1 MNLPRV
7 ARTLVQLHPLQVLAR
22 PIALGGRALGR
33 GSTAALAPAL
43 RSGFAPPRAPFVAF
57 ADAERRRGRA
67 RLAAIP
73 EGSLLHAYE
82 SAYGYELGA
91 DPTAPAPGV
100 WEGPVASHPFPA
112 SVRARRLAVAARLG
126 RPGLSAELARACRAV
141 ALGLELHLMANHLLE
156 NAIGLVCGGAVA
168 RGLEAEAWW
177 RLGSRLLSWQLPE
190 QFLSDGGHF
199 ELSAS
204 YHLSVTAGLLE
215 AIELSLAAGREVP
228 ELWRDTAR
236 NALAWA
242 AAVRAPDGTYPLFN
256 DAALDAAPEIDG
268 VLALGAALGLLDAGA
283 APGST
288 ENTPTENTP
297 TENAPTENTPPA
309 DQPALLHLPAT
320 GWVILRFGER
330 AWLAFDAGMD
340 GAAYQP
346 GHVHADALTFELW
359 VEGER
364 AVVDHG
370 VSSYIAD
377 PAREETRATR
387 AHNTVELG
395 GADSSEVWSA
405 FRVGRRA
412 RAQVRRFER
421 APAHL
426 VVEAEHDGYRFLP
439 GAPVHRRELALSERE
454 LAVHDEIVGGRTG
467 VCSRLRLDEAALQR
481 RSITVDGVQL
491 APEQSSGVWYPCF
504 RQPRAA
510 VVFSGR
516 GEARDGWRG
525 GFRLRW

>member
-7 ARTLVQLHPLQVLAR
+7 ARTLAQLHPLQVLAR

-33 GSTAALAPAL
+33 GPTAAQPPRV
-43 RSGFAPPRAPFVAF
+43 RSDFAPPSAAFVAF
-57 ADAERRRGRA
+57 ADAERARGRA

-91 DPTAPAPGV
+91 DPTVPVPGA

-126 RPGLSAELARACRAV
+126 RPGLAAELARACRAI
-141 ALGLELHLMANHLLE
+141 ALGLELHLLGNHLLE

-190 QFLSDGGHF
+190 QFLEDGGHF

-204 YHLSVTAGLLE
+204 YHLALAAGLLE
-215 AIELSLAAGREVP
+215 AVELAQAAGREVP
-228 ELWRDTAR
+228 ELWRVTAQK
-236 NALAWA
+236 ALAWA

-256 DAALDAAPEIDG
+256 DAALDAAPEIDQ
-268 VLALGAALGLLDAGA
+268 VLALGAALGLHDAGET
-283 APGST
+283 PGST
-288 ENTPTENTP
+288 PDGP
-297 TENAPTENTPPA
+297 
-309 DQPALLHLPAT
+309 QALLHLAAT
-320 GWVILRFGER
+320 GWVILRSGER
-330 AWLAFDAGMD
+330 AWLALDAGMD

-359 VEGER
+359 IEGER

-377 PAREETRATR
+377 RDREETRATR

-395 GADSSEVWSA
+395 GVDSSEVWSA

-412 RAQVRRFER
+412 RAQVRRIDR
-421 APAHL
+421 SPSHL
-426 VVEAEHDGYRFLP
+426 AVEAEHDGYRFLP
-439 GAPVHRRELALSERE
+439 GAPLHRRALELSERE
-454 LAVHDEIVGGRTG
+454 LVIRDEIVGGRTSA
-467 VCSRLRLDEAALQR
+467 CSRLRLDEAALQR
-481 RSITVDGVQL
+481 RSISIDGIQL
-491 APEQSSGVWYPCF
+491 APERSAGDWHPCF

-516 GEARDGWRG
+516 GEVRDGWRG

>member
-7 ARTLVQLHPLQVLAR
+7 ARTLAQLHPLQVLAR

-33 GSTAALAPAL
+33 GPTAAQPP
-43 RSGFAPPRAPFVAF
+43 RVHSDFAPPRAAFVAF
-57 ADAERRRGRA
+57 ADAERARGRA

-91 DPTAPAPGV
+91 DPTVAVPGA

-126 RPGLSAELARACRAV
+126 RPALAAELARACRAI
-141 ALGLELHLMANHLLE
+141 ALGLELHLLGNHLLE

-190 QFLSDGGHF
+190 QFLEDGGHF

-204 YHLSVTAGLLE
+204 YHLALAAGLLE
-215 AIELSLAAGREVP
+215 AIELAQAAGREVP
-228 ELWRDTAR
+228 ELWRVTAQK
-236 NALAWA
+236 ALAWA

-256 DAALDAAPEIDG
+256 DAALDAAPEIDQ
-268 VLALGAALGLLDAGA
+268 VLALGAALGLHDAGET
-283 APGST
+283 PGST
-288 ENTPTENTP
+288 PDGP
-297 TENAPTENTPPA
+297 
-309 DQPALLHLPAT
+309 QALLHLAAT
-320 GWVILRFGER
+320 GWVILRSGER

-359 VEGER
+359 IEGER
-364 AVVDHG
+364 AVVDYG

-377 PAREETRATR
+377 RDREETRATR

-395 GADSSEVWSA
+395 GVDSSEVWSA

-412 RAQVRRFER
+412 RAQVRRLDR
-421 APAHL
+421 APSHL
-426 VVEAEHDGYRFLP
+426 AVEAEHDGYRFLP
-439 GAPVHRRELALSERE
+439 GAPHHRRSLELSERE
-454 LAVHDEIVGGRTG
+454 LVIRDEIVGGRTSA
-467 VCSRLRLDEAALQR
+467 CSRLRLDEAASQR
-481 RSITVDGVQL
+481 RSISIDGIQL
-491 APEQSSGVWYPCF
+491 APERSAGGWHPCF

-516 GEARDGWRG
+516 GEVRDGWRG

>member
-1 MNLPRV
+1 MNLPRF
-7 ARTLVQLHPLQVLAR
+7 ARTLAQLHPLQVLAR

-33 GSTAALAPAL
+33 GSTAAQPPRV
-43 RSGFAPPRAPFVAF
+43 RSDFAPPSAAFVAF
-57 ADAERRRGRA
+57 ADAERARGRA

-91 DPTAPAPGV
+91 DPTVPVPGA

-126 RPGLSAELARACRAV
+126 RPGLAAELARACRAI
-141 ALGLELHLMANHLLE
+141 ALGIELHLLGNHLLE

-190 QFLSDGGHF
+190 QFLEDGGHF

-204 YHLSVTAGLLE
+204 YHLALAAGLLE
-215 AIELSLAAGREVP
+215 AVELAQAAGREVP
-228 ELWRDTAR
+228 ELWRVTAQK
-236 NALAWA
+236 ALAWA

-256 DAALDAAPEIDG
+256 DAALDAAPEIDQ
-268 VLALGAALGLLDAGA
+268 VLALGAALGLHDAGET
-283 APGST
+283 PGS
-288 ENTPTENTP
+288 
-297 TENAPTENTPPA
+297 APDGP
-309 DQPALLHLPAT
+309 QALLHLAAT
-320 GWVILRFGER
+320 GWVILRSGER

-359 VEGER
+359 IEGER
-364 AVVDHG
+364 AVVDYG

-377 PAREETRATR
+377 RDREETRATR

-395 GADSSEVWSA
+395 GVDSSEVWSA

-412 RAQVRRFER
+412 RAQVRRIDR
-421 APAHL
+421 APSHL
-426 VVEAEHDGYRFLP
+426 AVEAEHDGYRFLP
-439 GAPVHRRELALSERE
+439 GAPLHRRALELSERE
-454 LAVHDEIVGGRTG
+454 LVIRDEIVGGRTSA
-467 VCSRLRLDEAALQR
+467 CSRLRLDEAALQR
-481 RSITVDGVQL
+481 RSIAIDGIQL
-491 APEQSSGVWYPCF
+491 APERSAGGWHPCF

-516 GEARDGWRG
+516 GEVRDGWRG

>member
-7 ARTLVQLHPLQVLAR
+7 ARTLAQLHPVQVLAR
-22 PIALGGRALGR
+22 PVALGGRALGR
-33 GSTAALAPAL
+33 GPTAALAPPL
-43 RSGFAPPRAPFVAF
+43 RSGFAPPNAPFVAF
-57 ADAERRRGRA
+57 AESERVRGRA

-82 SAYGYELGA
+82 RAYGYELGA
-91 DPTAPAPGV
+91 DPTVPVPSA

-141 ALGLELHLMANHLLE
+141 ALGLELHLLANHLLE

-190 QFLSDGGHF
+190 QFLDDGGHF

-204 YHLSVTAGLLE
+204 YHLALTAGLLE
-215 AIELSLAAGREVP
+215 AIEISQAAGREVP
-228 ELWRDTAR
+228 ELWRVTAQK
-236 NALAWA
+236 ALAWA

-256 DAALDAAPEIDG
+256 DAALDSAPELDS
-268 VLALGAALGLLDAGA
+268 VLALGAALGLHSAAGA
-283 APGST
+283 RGAPPDD
-288 ENTPTENTP
+288 E
-297 TENAPTENTPPA
+297 
-309 DQPALLHLPAT
+309 PALLHLAAT

-359 VEGER
+359 LEGER

-377 PAREETRATR
+377 RDREETRATR

-412 RAQVRRFER
+412 RAHVRRIDR
-421 APAHL
+421 APSRLA
-426 VVEAEHDGYRFLP
+426 VEAEHDGYRFLP
-439 GAPVHRRELALSERE
+439 GAPVHRRELELSERE
-454 LAVHDEIVGGRTG
+454 LVIRDEIVGGTTSA
-467 VCSRLRLDEAALQR
+467 CSRLRLDEAALQR
-481 RSITVDGVQL
+481 RSIALEGVQL
-491 APEQSSGVWYPCF
+491 TPERSPGVWYPCF

-516 GEARDGWRG
+516 GEVQDGWRG

>member
-1 MNLPRV
+1 
-7 ARTLVQLHPLQVLAR
+7 
-22 PIALGGRALGR
+22 
-33 GSTAALAPAL
+33 
-43 RSGFAPPRAPFVAF
+43 
-57 ADAERRRGRA
+57 
-67 RLAAIP
+67 
-73 EGSLLHAYE
+73 
-82 SAYGYELGA
+82 
-91 DPTAPAPGV
+91 
-100 WEGPVASHPFPA
+100 
-112 SVRARRLAVAARLG
+112 
-126 RPGLSAELARACRAV
+126 LARACRAV

-236 NALAWA
+236 RALAWA

-283 APGST
+283 APGSR
-288 ENTPTENTP
+288 
-297 TENAPTENTPPA
+297 ENAPTENAPPA
-309 DQPALLHLPAT
+309 DEPALLHLPAT

-330 AWLAFDAGMD
+330 AWLAFDAGND

-377 PAREETRATR
+377 PDREETRATR

-412 RAQVRRFER
+412 RAHVRRLER
-421 APAHL
+421 APTHL

-439 GAPVHRRELALSERE
+439 GAPVHRRELSLSERE
-454 LAVHDEIVGGRTG
+454 LAIRDEIVGGRTG

-481 RSITVDGVQL
+481 RSIKVDGVQL
-491 APEQSSGVWYPCF
+491 APERSPGVWYPCF

-525 GFRLRW
+525 GFRLMW